1 MPFAKFNQLHEFK
14 QATTISASMSV
25 KADRI
30 DQFMLHCMSPL
41 LAQSGRREGGEE
53 CPLSG
58 VKQTSGFGRA
68 MSASDPF
75 RKSKLEFAVVHTG
88 SSDIR

>member
-1 MPFAKFNQLHEFK
+1 M
-14 QATTISASMSV
+14 
-25 KADRI
+25 
-30 DQFMLHCMSPL
+30 
-41 LAQSGRREGGEE
+41 AQSGRREGGEE